1 MRNRQPQKSTQLPFV
16 VGGFFVLVGLIA
28 ILGLLG
34 SYYTVDEGDRG
45 VVVRNGVVV
54 SVSEPG
60 LHFKVPFIT
69 KVIHVTTRNQVVAY
83 EGLEAYTTDQ
93 QIATIEAVNI
103 SYRIP
108 VDRVEEVYRDYQ
120 TPEAVVDRFIGR
132 RINAELEKIF
142 GQYTAERSVRE
153 RVQLSADI
161 ASALKKVPDYAPI
174 EILAVEMA
182 SVAYPHEYTVKIN
195 ERMNAEVE
203 VAKKIQEV
211 RQAEQDKLISNQQA
225 DAEAYKL
232 KAEADAKAHSIRV
245 QGEAEA
251 DAIRMR
257 SQALA
262 NNPALIE
269 LTKAENW
276 NGVLPTTVLP
286 NGTIPFI
293 DADK

>member
-1 MRNRQPQKSTQLPFV
+1 MNRNANSGLPVV
-16 VGGFFVLVGLIA
+16 VGGFFVVIVLFVV
-28 ILGLLG
+28 LGLFG

-45 VVVRNGVVV
+45 VVVKMGVVKG
-54 SVSEPG
+54 VSEPG
-60 LHFKVPFIT
+60 LHFKLPLVT
-69 KVIHVTTRNQVVAY
+69 SIHHIPVRNQVVAY

-93 QIATIEAVNI
+93 QIATIESVNI

-153 RVQLSADI
+153 RVELSAEI
-161 ASALKKVPDYAPI
+161 SAALKKVPDYAPI
-174 EILAVEMA
+174 EILSVDVS
-182 SVAYPHEYTVKIN
+182 SVAYPSEYTTKIN
-195 ERMNAEVE
+195 QRMNAEVE
-203 VAKKIQEV
+203 VARKIQEV

-225 DAEAYKL
+225 DAAAYKM

-293 DADK
+293 DAKKQ